1 MTALLG
7 RLMLI
12 LLCLFAAGVLL
23 VRAQPHNDD
32 TVQGL
37 LIRSD
42 CAAPC
47 FIGIKPGETK
57 AGDAVKLLES
67 HEWVQNIES
76 RYTDFGQSTNTF
88 WGYVYWQW
96 KPSSPLWTHTPTF
109 KLGLHDAYLRILDG
123 RVNEIAFS
131 TSLPLG
137 AAVLSAGKDGAYVL
151 DHPDRYGSKPY
162 PVIQHFYYPKLGLA
176 FGSSSTCPALNPDW
190 HQDTVVTVWSTDYFK
205 SFMQVLPLLTP
216 NLSQS
221 RQNARL
227 ECK

>member
-1 MTALLG
+1 MTAFLG

-12 LLCLFAAGVLL
+12 MLSLFAAGVLL
-23 VRAQPHNDD
+23 VHAQPHNDD

-37 LIRSD
+37 LISND
-42 CAAPC
+42 CAVPC
-47 FIGIKPGETK
+47 FIGIKPGETT

-67 HEWVQNIES
+67 HEWVQNIEA

-96 KPSSPLWTHTPTF
+96 KSSSPLWTHTPTF

-123 RVNEIAFS
+123 RVNEISFS

-137 AAVLSAGKDGAYVL
+137 AAVLSAGADGAYVL
-151 DHPDRYGSKPY
+151 DRPDRYGSKPY

-190 HQDTVVTVWSTDYFK
+190 HQDTVVTVWSTEYFA
-205 SFMQVLPLLTP
+205 SFMQVLPIVAP

-221 RQNARL
+221 RLIAKLQ
-227 ECK
+227 CK